1 MIRTLVLAGHELAG
15 YTDERLRRGL
25 RWSVAESLFAAVP
38 FGIVAWLLLDVLRGS
53 GSVQRAG
60 AAALVLLACLV
71 VRIACARRA
80 MPTIFSGAYA
90 MMGQARLRVADHLRR
105 LPLGWLAG
113 RRSGSLAATLA
124 ADMQL
129 VEDIWAHFLGVFF
142 GGLLVPAFL
151 SVLLLWLDWRLGLA
165 VLATLPLA
173 FGLLVVGQRVLIAQ
187 AGKLQAAN
195 AHGQA
200 EVLDY
205 VQGIAVVRAFEP
217 EGEGGATFQR
227 LAAALAA
234 MRRQALAIEL
244 WPTPLVALFG
254 CAVESGFALAVW
266 LGAQRLGSTLS
277 GEMLLV
283 FAVLSLPV
291 YRQLFEVGLS
301 FLLLRYAQE
310 AMQRIRGLLAEPAL
324 PEPDEPQVPQGHGI
338 ELAGV
343 SFGYGGA
350 QGEPVLHGISAR
362 IPERSLT
369 AVVGRSGSGKTTL
382 LHLVARLWDVDAGA
396 IRIGGVDVRT
406 MGSELLHRQVAMAF
420 QDVVLFSGT
429 VRENL
434 AIGRPGATHEEIVA
448 AARMA
453 EAHGF
458 IERLPQGYDTPLGE
472 GGARL
477 SGGERQRISIARALL
492 KDAPIVLLDE
502 ATASV
507 DPSNAAQ
514 IQRALSTLVRDRT
527 VVVIAHRLRS
537 VVHADQILVLDG
549 GRLVEQGRHAELLAR
564 GGVYA
569 TLWQCQ
575 QQAQQWQLGGGA
587 TAP

>member
-15 YTDERLRRGL
+15 YTDKRLRRGL

-38 FGIVAWLLLDVLRGS
+38 FGIVAWLLLDVLRGT

-60 AAALVLLACLV
+60 GAALVLLACLV

-217 EGEGGATFQR
+217 AGEGGATFQR
-227 LAAALAA
+227 LATALAA

-310 AMQRIRGLLAEPAL
+310 AMQRIRDLLAEPAL
-324 PEPDEPQVPQGHGI
+324 PEPAEPQAPQGHAI
-338 ELAGV
+338 ELADV
-343 SFGYGGA
+343 RFGYGGGE
-350 QGEPVLHGISAR
+350 GEPVLHGISAH

-396 IRIGGVDVRT
+396 VRIGGVDVRA

-448 AARMA
+448 AARLA

-458 IERLPQGYDTPLGE
+458 IERLPEGYDTPLGE

-575 QQAQQWQLGGGA
+575 QQTRQWQIGA
-587 TAP
+587 AAP